1 VIDVRPVESEADIDA
16 YVAVRTRVHPE
27 TPMPREVV
35 VEDRKRPDQLDL
47 LAYRDGEAV
56 GAASTAK
63 FGGAP
68 EGEFAY
74 LTLRVVE
81 EHRRHGVGTA
91 LHERAAEHARLLA
104 KTRFY
109 AVVRDDDRGSLGY
122 YDACG
127 FVEIGRMQ
135 DVVLDVSATATI
147 EAEAPEGVE
156 IVVASPDLER
166 GAYAVALEADADIP
180 SATPLSTGDFETWQR
195 RHFGPL
201 TSRELSLVALEDGV
215 VVAFGIVS
223 RFTAD
228 TCQHSMTGVA
238 RRARGRGIAK
248 ALKYAQIVAARQAGI
263 RYLRTQNDLAN
274 AAMRCVNEHFG
285 YERLFEWVHLSGPV
299 RPG

>member
-1 VIDVRPVESEADIDA
+1 
-16 YVAVRTRVHPE
+16 
-27 TPMPREVV
+27 MPREVV

-74 LTLRVVE
+74 LTLRVVA

-91 LHERAAEHARLLA
+91 LHSVQRSMRGGSP
-104 KTRFY
+104 RRGFY

-135 DVVLDVSATATI
+135 DVVLDSPRRRSRQRRQTGSRSSSRHRTSS
-147 EAEAPEGVE
+147 EARMR
-156 IVVASPDLER
+156 SRSRRTRTSRR
-166 GAYAVALEADADIP
+166 GRR
-180 SATPLSTGDFETWQR
+180 SSTGDFETWQA

-201 TSRELSLVALEDGV
+201 DVA
-215 VVAFGIVS
+215 
-223 RFTAD
+223 
-228 TCQHSMTGVA
+228 
-238 RRARGRGIAK
+238 
-248 ALKYAQIVAARQAGI
+248 
-263 RYLRTQNDLAN
+263 
-274 AAMRCVNEHFG
+274 
-285 YERLFEWVHLSGPV
+285 
-299 RPG
+299 